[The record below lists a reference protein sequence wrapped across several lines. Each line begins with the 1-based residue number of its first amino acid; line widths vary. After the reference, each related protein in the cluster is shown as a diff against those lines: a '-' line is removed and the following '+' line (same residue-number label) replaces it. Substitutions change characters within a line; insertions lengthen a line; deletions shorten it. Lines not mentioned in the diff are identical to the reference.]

1 LRVIRRFRA
10 GNGPEGEVEAER
22 QGKPMTCG
30 PALKADEYR
39 QLAAEEA
46 ELAKEA
52 TSNEARAQ
60 HYAMADYYTRLAQ
73 AQEKLPGDRT
83 ER

>member
-1 LRVIRRFRA
+1 MAR
-10 GNGPEGEVEAER
+10 P
-22 QGKPMTCG
+22 

-46 ELAKEA
+46 ELAKHA

-60 HYAMADYYTRLAQ
+60 HYAMADYYKRLAQ
-73 AQEKLPGDRT
+73 AQEKLAGDRT
-83 ER
+83 EH

>member
-1 LRVIRRFRA
+1 
-10 GNGPEGEVEAER
+10 
-22 QGKPMTCG
+22 MTCG

-73 AQEKLPGDRT
+73 AQEKVPGDRT

>member
-1 LRVIRRFRA
+1 MIR
-10 GNGPEGEVEAER
+10 
-22 QGKPMTCG
+22 G
-30 PALKADEYR
+30 PALKADEYW

-52 TSNEARAQ
+52 TSDEARAQ

-83 ER
+83 EPCTSSISAKRQGAPMTKL

>member
-1 LRVIRRFRA
+1 
-10 GNGPEGEVEAER
+10 
-22 QGKPMTCG
+22 MTRG

-46 ELAKEA
+46 ELAREA

-73 AQEKLPGDRT
+73 AQDKVPG
-83 ER
+83 ERAER

>member
-1 LRVIRRFRA
+1 
-10 GNGPEGEVEAER
+10 
-22 QGKPMTCG
+22 MTRG

-60 HYAMADYYTRLAQ
+60 HYAMADYYTRLAEAHQ
-73 AQEKLPGDRT
+73 RLPGIRPSTDQT
-83 ER
+83 VTCEKVL

>member
-1 LRVIRRFRA
+1 
-10 GNGPEGEVEAER
+10 
-22 QGKPMTCG
+22 MTRG

-39 QLAAEEA
+39 QLAGEEA
-46 ELAKEA
+46 ELAREA

-60 HYAMADYYTRLAQ
+60 HYALADYYTRLAQ
-73 AQEKLPGDRT
+73 AQQKLPDGRT

>member
-1 LRVIRRFRA
+1 
-10 GNGPEGEVEAER
+10 
-22 QGKPMTCG
+22 MTRG
-30 PALKADEYR
+30 PALKAEEYR

-60 HYAMADYYTRLAQ
+60 HYARADYYTRLAQ
-73 AQEKLPGDRT
+73 AQEMSPG
-83 ER
+83 ERIER

>member
-1 LRVIRRFRA
+1 
-10 GNGPEGEVEAER
+10 
-22 QGKPMTCG
+22 MTRG

-52 TSNEARAQ
+52 TTSNEARAQ

>member
-1 LRVIRRFRA
+1 MT
-10 GNGPEGEVEAER
+10 GE
-22 QGKPMTCG
+22 P
-30 PALKADEYR
+30 PLKAEEYR

-60 HYAMADYYTRLAQ
+60 HYAMVDYYTRLAQ
-73 AQEKLPGDRT
+73 AQDRLPGDRT

>member
-1 LRVIRRFRA
+1 MKRA
-10 GNGPEGEVEAER
+10 
-22 QGKPMTCG
+22 

-52 TSNEARAQ
+52 TSNELRAQ

-73 AQEKLPGDRT
+73 AQENLPGDRT
-83 ER
+83 EG